1 MAASDAVERSATQTR
16 PLRAARK
23 ENMMYTAAASADV
36 AQSAARTCL
45 SLAQGQRACAPRS
58 AAAEKFYTIKF
69 PYSLCEMLVI
79 SYQM

>member
-1 MAASDAVERSATQTR
+1 MRPQMQWNAQRHRTR
-16 PLRAARK
+16 PLSAERK
-23 ENMMYTAAASADV
+23 ENMMCTAAASADV